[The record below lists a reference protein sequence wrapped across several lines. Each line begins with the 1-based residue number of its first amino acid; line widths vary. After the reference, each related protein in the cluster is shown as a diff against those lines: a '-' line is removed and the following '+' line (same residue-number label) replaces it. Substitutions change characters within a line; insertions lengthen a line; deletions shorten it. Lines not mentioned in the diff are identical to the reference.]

1 MTEALFCIENLR
13 VSYPNHQSTARTR
26 WAVDNVSFTLNAGE
40 RLGLV
45 GESGCGKSTLGRAAM
60 RLLPRATKIEGRVT
74 FKGKSVFDL
83 TPNQLRQFRGEA
95 VALVFQD
102 PMTRLDPLMT
112 IGEHCIETLRA
123 HQPQLSRKESKKK
136 ALETLDAVKIPA
148 NRWSQYPHEFSGGMR
163 QRVAIALALLLNP
176 KLIVADE
183 PTTSLDVTV
192 AAQILQELTRLCRE
206 REMGLLLISHDLAM
220 VGEYCD
226 RIAVMYNGEMVEI
239 GAVQDILQKPKHDYT
254 RSLLAAALHIQAV
267 GDVATDVATDGVADV
282 ATDGVADVA
291 DGVLVGEESLLSI
304 EHFSATDKLG
314 VRSVVRSSE
323 SQVHQPALE
332 STNNTSVTSVTKSVA
347 TSAAKVLL
355 RVTNLRQYYTLEQNF
370 IAQLVSREQQVIK
383 AVDNVSFELY
393 SGQILGLVGES
404 GCGKST
410 LSRTILQL
418 IRPTSGTVEFEG
430 KDLIQLDKKSLRE
443 VRRQIQMVFQDPHA
457 CLNPLMRVGDSI
469 ADPLFIHKL
478 ASHSEAKR
486 KVEEMLER
494 VGLTPVEEYYYRYP
508 GDLSGGQQQRVAIA
522 RALITRP
529 SLIICDEP
537 VSMLDASIQTQVLQ
551 LMLEL
556 KDEFKLTYLF
566 ITHDLSVARFF
577 CDAIAVMNKGQIVE
591 LKETEELFNK
601 PQHPYTK
608 NLLNA
613 APLLA
618 TQMR

>member
-1 MTEALFCIENLR
+1 MSETLFCVENLR
-13 VSYPNHQSTARTR
+13 VAYPIRRSTAIPQ
-26 WAVDNVSFTLNAGE
+26 WAVDDVSFTLEAGD

-60 RLLPRATKIEGRVT
+60 RLLPPSTKIEGRVT
-74 FKGKSVFDL
+74 FDGQSVFDL
-83 TPNQLRQFRGEA
+83 TLTQMRKFRGEA

-123 HQPQLSRKESKKK
+123 HQPQLSRSQCKER

-192 AAQILQELTRLCRE
+192 SAQILKELTRLCRE
-206 REMGLLLISHDLAM
+206 RQMALLLISHDLAL

-226 RIAVMYNGEMVEI
+226 RIAVMYNGQMVES
-239 GAVQDILQKPKHDYT
+239 GSTGSILRRPQHEYT
-254 RSLLAAALHIQAV
+254 RSLLEAALHIQAITEEEQGSK
-267 GDVATDVATDGVADV
+267 GDLEQGNSFGA
-282 ATDGVADVA
+282 
-291 DGVLVGEESLLSI
+291 GENSPTPI
-304 EHFSATDKLG
+304 
-314 VRSVVRSSE
+314 
-323 SQVHQPALE
+323 
-332 STNNTSVTSVTKSVA
+332 
-347 TSAAKVLL
+347 L
-355 RVTNLRQYYTLEQNF
+355 RIRNLKKHYTLESGL
-370 IAQLVSREQQVIK
+370 IAKLLSKESGGAIK
-383 AVDNVSFELY
+383 AVDDVSFELY
-393 SGQILGLVGES
+393 PGEILGLVGES

-418 IRPTSGTVEFEG
+418 IPPTSGTVEFQG
-430 KDLIQLDKKSLRE
+430 RNLTQLDRQSLGA

-457 CLNPLMRVGDSI
+457 CLNPLMTVGQSI

-478 ASHSEAKR
+478 YTPTEAKSQ
-486 KVEEMLER
+486 VMQMLER
-494 VGLTPVEEYYYRYP
+494 VGLTPVDDYYNRYP
-508 GDLSGGQQQRVAIA
+508 SDLSGGQQQRVAIA
-522 RALITRP
+522 RALITHP

-537 VSMLDASIQTQVLQ
+537 VSMLDASVQSQVLE

-556 KDEFKLTYLF
+556 KEEFKLTYLF
-566 ITHDLSVARFF
+566 ITHDLWLARFL
-577 CDAIAVMNKGQIVE
+577 CDRIAVMNSGQIVE
-591 LKETEELFNK
+591 IGPTRQLFTN

-608 NLLNA
+608 TLLQA

-618 TQMR
+618 AQAS